1 MDAERETS
9 LLSTF
14 LNTKSQHSNPQIVG
28 SRLAN
33 YLQMLSVTRSS
44 VFLSVAI
51 RSVKCVFC
59 GGRANFGV
67 GGGVTLQCCQ
77 GKVCGANCFR
87 SFVLSATGN
96 TLCNLETVQCPIC
109 HNHLGKSLCLSYF
122 SEFSEWPIY
131 TPSQPTQIQTN
142 SRELASRVFT
152 CSIHMDEVPRTERV
166 RLACTHAVC
175 RECVEGYIE
184 AKLEEGKSDLKC
196 PTNGCSADISESL
209 VRRLT
214 PKLFHLYEA
223 LTFEAGKSAL
233 TQAEEV
239 QFICPTAN
247 CPYLAVV
254 SVTLFDYTCV
264 ICSHRYCPQCL
275 YEVHAGKTCAQ
286 YFAAETERKQV
297 NSDAE
302 KATFF
307 TGKADRS
314 MRQCPKC
321 KVWIQRMAGCKYMT
335 CQSPTCQGKTYFCIT
350 CGVVLKE
357 KHGEHKCTVE
367 GYDFY

>member
-44 VFLSVAI
+44 VSLNVAI
-51 RSVKCVFC
+51 RSVTCVFC

-67 GGGVTLQCCQ
+67 GGVVTLQCCQ
-77 GKVCGANCFR
+77 GKVCGSNCFR
-87 SFVLSATGN
+87 SNVYTANGN
-96 TLCNLETVQCPIC
+96 TLSSLESVQCRSC
-109 HNHLGKSLCLSYF
+109 QNYLGKPMCLTHF
-122 SEFSEWPIY
+122 TEWEIY
-131 TPSQPTQIQTN
+131 TNSQKQGTTPAV
-142 SRELASRVFT
+142 ASSPAVFT
-152 CSIHMDEVPRTERV
+152 CGIHMDEVPETERV

-175 RECVEGYIE
+175 RECVEGHIE

-214 PKLFHLYEA
+214 PKLFHRYEA

-239 QFICPTAN
+239 LFNCPTAN

-286 YFAAETERKQV
+286 YFAAETERKQA

-302 KATFF
+302 KATAAFF
-307 TGKADRS
+307 TGKADRG

-321 KVWIQRMAGCKYMT
+321 KVWIERMAGCKYMT